1 MFDLVDK
8 LYVPNYDNQ
17 CVIVLD
23 KDTIRVFDSIDRPS
37 NTYTDY
43 YVNSHYM
50 SKQGLY
56 GYVDL
61 ECLPTDSISS
71 IPIYRNDIFDIIFVG
86 LAFIFVGY
94 FFISKLI
101 RTIFLGWRWS

>member
-1 MFDLVDK
+1 MEDNI
-8 LYVPNYDNQ
+8 LYVPNYRDNQ
-17 CVIVLD
+17 CAIVLD
-23 KDTIRVFDSIDRPS
+23 KDTIRVFDSINGETNS
-37 NTYTDY
+37 YTDY

-50 SKQGLY
+50 SKKGVV
-56 GYVDL
+56 GIVD
-61 ECLPTDSISS
+61 ENCIDSQYISTT
-71 IPIYRNDIFDIIFVG
+71 PMYRNDIFEIIFIG